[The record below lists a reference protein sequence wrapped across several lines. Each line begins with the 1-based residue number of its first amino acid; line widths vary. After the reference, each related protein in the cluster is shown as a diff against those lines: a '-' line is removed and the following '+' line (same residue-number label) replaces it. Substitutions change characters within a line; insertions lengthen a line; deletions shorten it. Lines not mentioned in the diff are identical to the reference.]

1 MLPSS
6 YRSRIECDHYSG
18 VMGGSVMLD
27 KIFGKKQPDQAQTI
41 SNVTLN
47 GGQLQAGQ
55 AGRDL
60 TQSQSGQI
68 ATQQQ
73 GLTGEEVLS
82 LLEQLRGA
90 IATTDIS
97 AEQKEEMLDYLKSA
111 KREVGKEKPDKEL
124 VSRNLRQVGET
135 MKTLKETTEAG
146 KGLWQTGGDVL
157 KAIAPWLGAAASFL
171 GI

>member
-1 MLPSS
+1 M
-6 YRSRIECDHYSG
+6 
-18 VMGGSVMLD
+18 
-27 KIFGKKQPDQAQTI
+27 
-41 SNVTLN
+41 
-47 GGQLQAGQ
+47 QAGQ
-55 AGRDL
+55 AGNDL
-60 TQSQSGQI
+60 TQNQSGQM

-73 GLTGEEVLS
+73 GLTGDDVLA

-124 VSRNLRQVGET
+124 VGRNLKQVGET

-146 KGLWQTGGDVL
+146 KSLWQTGAEVF
-157 KAIAPWLGAAASFL
+157 KAVSPWLGTAAALL
-171 GI
+171 GLAV

>member
-1 MLPSS
+1 
-6 YRSRIECDHYSG
+6 
-18 VMGGSVMLD
+18 MLD
-27 KIFGKKQPDQAQTI
+27 KLFGKKQPAQSQTI
-41 SNVTLN
+41 SNVTVN

-55 AGRDL
+55 AGGDL
-60 TQSQSGQI
+60 TQSQSGQM

-73 GLTGEEVLS
+73 GLTGADVLA
-82 LLEQLRGA
+82 LLEQLKGA

-124 VSRNLRQVGET
+124 VGRNLKQVGET

-146 KGLWQTGGDVL
+146 KSLWQTGFEVF
-157 KAIAPWLGAAASFL
+157 KAVSPWLGAAAALL
-171 GI
+171 GM

>member
-1 MLPSS
+1 
-6 YRSRIECDHYSG
+6 
-18 VMGGSVMLD
+18 MLD
-27 KIFGKKQPDQAQTI
+27 KLFGKKQPAQSQTI
-41 SNVTLN
+41 SNVTVN
-47 GGQLQAGQ
+47 GGQMQAGQ
-55 AGRDL
+55 AGNDL
-60 TQSQSGQI
+60 TQNQSGQM

-73 GLTGEEVLS
+73 GLTGADVLA

-124 VSRNLRQVGET
+124 VGRNLKQVGET

-146 KGLWQTGGDVL
+146 KSLWQTGAEVF
-157 KAIAPWLGAAASFL
+157 KAVSPWLGTAAALL
-171 GI
+171 GLAV

>member
-1 MLPSS
+1 
-6 YRSRIECDHYSG
+6 
-18 VMGGSVMLD
+18 MLD
-27 KIFGKKQPDQAQTI
+27 KLFGKKQPAQSQTI
-41 SNVTLN
+41 SNVTVN
-47 GGQLQAGQ
+47 GGQMQAGQ
-55 AGRDL
+55 AGNDL
-60 TQSQSGQI
+60 TQNQSGQM

-73 GLTGEEVLS
+73 GLTGDDVLA

-124 VSRNLRQVGET
+124 VGRNLKQVGET

-146 KGLWQTGGDVL
+146 KSLWQTGAEVF
-157 KAIAPWLGAAASFL
+157 KAVSPWLGTAAALL
-171 GI
+171 GLAV

>member
-1 MLPSS
+1 
-6 YRSRIECDHYSG
+6 
-18 VMGGSVMLD
+18 MLD
-27 KIFGKKQPDQAQTI
+27 KLFGKKQPAQSQTI
-41 SNVTLN
+41 SNVTVN

-55 AGRDL
+55 AGNDL
-60 TQSQSGQI
+60 TQNQSGQM

-73 GLTGEEVLS
+73 GLTGDDVLA

-90 IATTDIS
+90 IATTNIS

-124 VSRNLRQVGET
+124 VGRNLKQVGET

-146 KGLWQTGGDVL
+146 KSLWQTGAEVF
-157 KAIAPWLGAAASFL
+157 KAVSPWLGTAAALL
-171 GI
+171 GLAV